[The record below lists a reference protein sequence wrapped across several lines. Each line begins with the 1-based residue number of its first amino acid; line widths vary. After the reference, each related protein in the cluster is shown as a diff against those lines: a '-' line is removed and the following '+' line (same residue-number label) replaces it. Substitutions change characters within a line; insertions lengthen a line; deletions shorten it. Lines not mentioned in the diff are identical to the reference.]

1 MAEQYAYDLKRVG
14 GYDVLVALSGR
25 AALDLLEREAVDCVI
40 LDLEMPGMDGFE
52 VLRTMERR
60 GLRMPVLVYTGT
72 GNYDRCT
79 EAIRLGAR
87 SFIDKAEPMER
98 VVQEVEHALEQQR
111 LAGQLA
117 VLRGRLDSE
126 APLVGASP
134 AMQALKDAIGRV
146 AKIPS
151 PVLIVGESG
160 SGKELVAREL
170 HRTRDLRDR
179 KSTRLNSSHQ
189 IISYAVFCLKKKK
202 KD

>member
-1 MAEQYAYDLKRVG
+1 ARESCDVNAVVRETISRVSGTGHADLRLELVEG
-14 GYDVLVALSGR
+14 LPPVRTDPLVLR
-25 AALDLLEREAVDCVI
+25 RILDNLIGNAVDSLAARAGRVTVSTGASGEAGVRVVVADTGKGMTKEE
-40 LDLEMPGMDGFE
+40 LNRAFDDFYTTKPG
-52 VLRTMERR
+52 
-60 GLRMPVLVYTGT
+60 GT

-98 VVQEVEHALEQQR
+98 VVQEVDHALEQQR

-134 AMQALKDAIGRV
+134 AMQELKDAIGRV

-160 SGKELVAREL
+160 S
-170 HRTRDLRDR
+170 
-179 KSTRLNSSHQ
+179 
-189 IISYAVFCLKKKK
+189 
-202 KD
+202 

>member
-1 MAEQYAYDLKRVG
+1 MSAVLVVDDVPAMAEQYAYDLKRVG
-14 GYDVLVALSGR
+14 GYEALVAHSGR

-60 GLRMPVLVYTGT
+60 GFRIPVLVYTGT

-98 VVQEVEHALEQQR
+98 VVQEVDHALEQQR

-117 VLRGRLDSE
+117 VLRAASIPRRPSWVR
-126 APLVGASP
+126 ARRCRSSRMRSGASRRS
-134 AMQALKDAIGRV
+134 RV
-146 AKIPS
+146 RS
-151 PVLIVGESG
+151 
-160 SGKELVAREL
+160 
-170 HRTRDLRDR
+170 
-179 KSTRLNSSHQ
+179 
-189 IISYAVFCLKKKK
+189 
-202 KD
+202 